1 MPLAGDSAEDG
12 ESIVNN
18 MHVCAKVITGGE
30 IEDQDSFDVLLGMD
44 VITTGNLTISVDGT
58 FGFAF

>member
-1 MPLAGDSAEDG
+1 
-12 ESIVNN
+12 